1 MRILLTGAFG
11 NIGFPTARALLAR
24 SFHLTTF
31 DLETPRA
38 RKLARRLEP
47 AERVR
52 VEWGDLR
59 KPEDVRRAVEAA
71 APDAIVHLAAI
82 IPPPAYFDAALA
94 RRVNVDGL
102 RNLLSAAATLPQ
114 APRFVFASSYT
125 VHGSRNAS
133 RELPLLTGKTP
144 VEPVDAYGGHKIE
157 GELLLRRSGL
167 PWVTL
172 RLGACLPLS
181 PGNPDPRVLRMAFE
195 LPRDTRS
202 HGVDQ
207 RDAATAFANAVDADA
222 LGKVLM
228 IGGDDSFRVRSREL
242 SRRYQHAL
250 GLEPFADDAYAVAHP
265 DVDDAWYFED
275 WMDTSESQALLRY
288 QRHSFEDYI
297 AALVRENRWSS
308 MVLRPFG
315 GLVGAR
321 ITKQSHYRGRPPEVQ
336 SKSIGERFAFHF
348 GDGARPQEPSLAAAA
363 ALNQELAERELAG
376 QELAGQERDE

>member
-11 NIGFPTARALLAR
+11 NIGFPTAGALLAR
-24 SFHLTTF
+24 GFHLTAF
-31 DLETPRA
+31 DLPTPRA

-47 AERVR
+47 AERVQ

-59 KPEDVRRAVEAA
+59 KADDVRRVVKSA

-94 RRVNVDGL
+94 RTVNVDGL
-102 RNLLSAAATLPQ
+102 QNLLAAATALPRP
-114 APRFVFASSYT
+114 PRFVFASSYT
-125 VHGSRNAS
+125 VHGSRNAA
-133 RELPLLTGKTP
+133 RELPLLSATTP

-157 GELLLRRSGL
+157 GELLLRKSGL

-202 HGVDQ
+202 HGLDQ
-207 RDAATAFANAVDADA
+207 RDAATAFASAVDADA
-222 LGKVLM
+222 LRKVLM
-228 IGGDDSFRVRSREL
+228 IGGNDSFRLRSREL
-242 SRRYQHAL
+242 SQRYQHAL
-250 GLEPFADDAYAVAHP
+250 GLAPFADDAYAVADP
-265 DVDDAWYFED
+265 AVDDAWYFED
-275 WMDTSESQALLRY
+275 WMDTRESEALLRY

-297 AALVRENRWSS
+297 AALVRENRWSA
-308 MVLRPFG
+308 MLLRPLG

-321 ITKQSHYRGRPPEVQ
+321 ISKQSHYRGRPPELQ
-336 SKSIGERFAFHF
+336 SRSIGERFAFHF
-348 GDGARPQEPSLAAAA
+348 GDAARPQEPSLAAAV
-363 ALNQELAERELAG
+363 ALNQLLG
-376 QELAGQERDE
+376 AGQERSA